1 MSGWPVSGRAELP
14 PRAALVLGA
23 AGLLPSVIALGV
35 LLLAGPAHRDLAFRA
50 AGTYGAVIL
59 SFLGGAWWGI
69 AARGGHPR
77 DLPLWLGLSVLPALA
92 AWPVL
97 VFLSPLSLA
106 VLSALFLATLAV
118 DRVLTRR
125 FVAPEWWLSLRVPLS
140 LCMAGLHMMIAVVRV
155 VRS

>member
-1 MSGWPVSGRAELP
+1 MSERAELP
-14 PRAALVLGA
+14 PRAALILGA
-23 AGLLPSVIALGV
+23 AGLLPSVAALGV
-35 LLLAGPAHRDLAFRA
+35 LLMAGPEHRDLAFRA

-69 AARGGHPR
+69 AAARGHPR
-77 DLPLWLGLSVLPALA
+77 DLPRWLGLSVLPALA

-106 VLSALFLATLAV
+106 ALSVLFLATLAV
-118 DRVLTRR
+118 DRALTRR
-125 FVAPEWWLSLRVPLS
+125 FVAPEWWLPLRVPLS